1 MLSTISWV
9 LKTEITALSIRNTYK
24 VIQHM
29 PRRKV
34 KLESFLSS
42 SSEKKKKNG
51 ADTYLG
57 CFGWA
62 VTLA

>member
-1 MLSTISWV
+1 
-9 LKTEITALSIRNTYK
+9 
-24 VIQHM
+24 M
-29 PRRKV
+29 PRWKM

-42 SSEKKKKNG
+42 SSEKKNV

-62 VTLA
+62 VTWLKTLAQAA

>member
-42 SSEKKKKNG
+42 SSEKKKKKMVL
-51 ADTYLG
+51 TPI
-57 CFGWA
+57 WA
-62 VTLA
+62 VLDGQ

>member
-42 SSEKKKKNG
+42 SSEKKKMVL
-51 ADTYLG
+51 TPI
-57 CFGWA
+57 WA
-62 VTLA
+62 VLDGQ